1 MNYGKNTKIQLIKE
15 LELMRKKVVESESAI
30 SENKRSGEKLK
41 QYGDHLLASVAGSA
55 HVLLACPDIN
65 DAIDRALTILGEG
78 ADADR
83 VYIFENHRD
92 PMTGELLASMRF
104 EWSKAG
110 VASQKDNPMLLNA
123 PYRDFFPRWQTNLV
137 SGSPI
142 KGLVRDFPDSER
154 EFLEKQ
160 EIISLIVVPVMI
172 EGRFWGFIG
181 FDDCHEGKEWTDSM
195 ESILVAAAGNIG
207 NAIERKRLEQILV
220 KSETLYRGLFEN
232 ASIGMFQTTLEGRL
246 LLLNKAFATMLGYES
261 PEDAISTITNV
272 DRIHA
277 NPRNRAII
285 LAALVQQDWF
295 YAEQPYLRKDDSIM
309 IGKLSIRKVVKQDG
323 SIAFLEGIV
332 EDITERKWAEE
343 ALLESEK
350 ELRIKARNLE
360 EVNTTLKVL
369 LKTMEK
375 DQEYL
380 EERFLTNI
388 REQVL
393 PYLENLKKTPLND
406 VQRGF
411 IQIAETYLDDIASPF
426 VQSLTSRYL
435 NLTKKEIQIAALIK
449 EGKTS
454 KEIADLLNLSKRAI
468 EFHRENIRE
477 KLGLK
482 NKKGNMQI
490 LLRNFS

>member
-1 MNYGKNTKIQLIKE
+1 
-15 LELMRKKVVESESAI
+15 
-30 SENKRSGEKLK
+30 
-41 QYGDHLLASVAGSA
+41 
-55 HVLLACPDIN
+55 
-65 DAIDRALTILGEG
+65 
-78 ADADR
+78 
-83 VYIFENHRD
+83 
-92 PMTGELLASMRF
+92 
-104 EWSKAG
+104 
-110 VASQKDNPMLLNA
+110 
-123 PYRDFFPRWQTNLV
+123 
-137 SGSPI
+137 
-142 KGLVRDFPDSER
+142 
-154 EFLEKQ
+154 
-160 EIISLIVVPVMI
+160 
-172 EGRFWGFIG
+172 
-181 FDDCHEGKEWTDSM
+181 
-195 ESILVAAAGNIG
+195 
-207 NAIERKRLEQILV
+207 
-220 KSETLYRGLFEN
+220 
-232 ASIGMFQTTLEGRL
+232 
-246 LLLNKAFATMLGYES
+246 
-261 PEDAISTITNV
+261 
-272 DRIHA
+272 
-277 NPRNRAII
+277 
-285 LAALVQQDWF
+285 
-295 YAEQPYLRKDDSIM
+295 M